1 MLSSRNRM
9 RRGSEFSTVMR
20 SGRRASRDA
29 IGVVYLA
36 PPADAAEA
44 GGKAD
49 PPRVGFVVGKSVGI
63 AVVRKR
69 VQRRL
74 RHVMRSKVA
83 TLPDGSLL
91 VVRAKPS
98 AATARQTELAAQ
110 IDSAL
115 AAATRPRRGR
125 DGRRG
130 RDARRD
136 RGGRDSHR
144 DPGTG
149 ASRIETVVDRRPDG
163 DGER

>member
-9 RRGSEFSTVMR
+9 RRGSEFSAVMR

-29 IGVVYLA
+29 IGLVYLA
-36 PPADAAEA
+36 PPADAVD
-44 GGKAD
+44 AD
-49 PPRVGFVVGKSVGI
+49 PPRVGFVVGKSVGV

-74 RHVMRSKVA
+74 RHVMRSQVDA
-83 TLPDGSLL
+83 LPDGSLL

-98 AATARQTELAAQ
+98 AATTRQSELAAQ

-130 RDARRD
+130 RDARRG
-136 RGGRDSHR
+136 RGGRDDHR
-144 DPGTG
+144 ARGAG
-149 ASRIETVVDRRPDG
+149 ASRSETVVDRRPDG

>member
-1 MLSSRNRM
+1 MLSPRNRM

-29 IGVVYLA
+29 IGLVYLA
-36 PPADAAEA
+36 PPADAVDP
-44 GGKAD
+44 D
-49 PPRVGFVVGKSVGI
+49 PPRVGFVVGKSVGV

-74 RHVMRSKVA
+74 RHVMRSQVGA
-83 TLPDGSLL
+83 LPDGSLL

-98 AATARQTELAAQ
+98 AATARQSELAAQ
-110 IDSAL
+110 IESAL

-136 RGGRDSHR
+136 RGGRDDHR
-144 DPGTG
+144 ARGAG
-149 ASRIETVVDRRPDG
+149 ASSSETVVDRRPDR

>member
-29 IGVVYLA
+29 IGLVYLA
-36 PPADAAEA
+36 PRPDAVD
-44 GGKAD
+44 AD
-49 PPRVGFVVGKSVGI
+49 PPRVGFVVGKSVGV
-63 AVVRKR
+63 AVVRNR

-74 RHVMRSKVA
+74 RHVMRARVGA
-83 TLPDGSLL
+83 LPDGSLL

-98 AATARQTELAAQ
+98 AATARQSELAAQ
-110 IDSAL
+110 IDGAL

-136 RGGRDSHR
+136 RGGRHDHR
-144 DPGTG
+144 ARGTG
-149 ASRIETVVDRRPDG
+149 ASSSETVVDRRPDR